1 MKGKKTPSVVKLDKM
16 IDEILYEL
24 MGRKDALQML
34 NEAKVSKTK
43 TPIKEEYG
51 LLAYPPSYNPSLN
64 QIRSV
69 IREVLEDQEK
79 HDKVGQSISQMIDT
93 LHLRSDIG
101 TEYKE
106 KINELTRRLK
116 INGFR
121 DYSYWEIANDRQ
133 RHIFSL
139 SLVPEGFE
147 EGESPEILYHY
158 RTLLYVS
165 AAIVFRHKSN
175 FDLQFAKKQSF
186 LMLKENGK
194 WCFDLMQMIRSP
206 FYSPLK

>member
-1 MKGKKTPSVVKLDKM
+1 MQNKIKFTNLVLSLKSKYTTFL
-16 IDEILYEL
+16 ILFF
-24 MGRKDALQML
+24 ALF
-34 NEAKVSKTK
+34 VFS
-43 TPIKEEYG
+43 
-51 LLAYPPSYNPSLN
+51 AYSYAVARQPPSTELAAIQNETMAVFQDFIQLWQEESYFELYKYGKRQSKN
-64 QIRSV
+64 QMTI
-69 IREVLEDQEK
+69 EDFATRM
-79 HDKVGQSISQMIDT
+79 V
-93 LHLRSDIG
+93 
-101 TEYKE
+101 
-106 KINELTRRLK
+106 EL
-116 INGFR
+116 
-121 DYSYWEIANDRQ
+121 DW
-133 RHIFSL
+133 
-139 SLVPEGFE
+139 VPEGFE